1 MQGQYNRPPSLQMKR
16 TGPIET
22 TRLVQGY
29 VTDKRLTLPQ
39 T

>member
-1 MQGQYNRPPSLQMKR
+1 MPPSLQMKR
-16 TGPIET
+16 AGPIET

-29 VTDKRLTLPQ
+29 VTDKGPTLPQ